1 MLKGTVMKRIL
12 SLLLIAVLVCGCIL
26 LPSCGEESE
35 YPVTI
40 GDITLAEEPESIVI
54 LDKNIADII
63 SALGYDGKAVGI
75 SDSVDQE
82 GYSVIESFGP
92 AHDPYA
98 NKIKESGA
106 QAVFADKVLNEAT
119 AEQLKKAN
127 IPVFRFEQANT
138 LKQLSDLYKKI
149 GTILGG
155 KLTGA
160 KKAAKVFKKIKT
172 SLEDMK
178 RSAKSEQKIV
188 RTLAYLYIDEGV
200 LKTAAPGS
208 WEASVLDY
216 TGCVNIFGSAEG
228 DVADAQALLLANP
241 DYLFVSDESV
251 TEYLLSSESLCAL
264 KALESNTFVVDV
276 DDLNTQGKTVV
287 DVVAKMIDGISSVGQ
302 NDEVE

>member
-1 MLKGTVMKRIL
+1 MKRTL
-12 SLLLIAVLVCGCIL
+12 SILLIAFLVCGCIL
-26 LPSCGEESE
+26 LPSCNEESE

-40 GDITLAEEPESIVI
+40 GDITLTEEPESIVI

-63 SALGYDGKAVGI
+63 SALGYDDKAVGI

-82 GYSVIESFGP
+82 GYSVVPSFGP
-92 AHDPYA
+92 AHDPSA
-98 NKIKESGA
+98 KEIKSSGA
-106 QAVFADKVLNEAT
+106 QAVFADKVINEST
-119 AEQLKKAN
+119 AEALEKAD

-138 LKQLSDLYKKI
+138 LKQLSDIYKKI

-155 KLTGA
+155 KVTGA
-160 KKAAKVFKKIKT
+160 KKAAKIFKKIKN
-172 SLEDMK
+172 SLGDLK
-178 RSAKSEQKIV
+178 RSAKSEQQIV
-188 RTLAYLYIDEGV
+188 KTLAYLYIDEGV

-216 TGCVNIFGSAEG
+216 TGCVNIFKSAEG

-251 TEYLLSSESLCAL
+251 SEYLMNSESLYAL
-264 KALESNTFVVDV
+264 NALEGNTFVVDI

-287 DVVAKMIDGISSVGQ
+287 DVVEKMINDIRSVDK